1 MVEPETNWTKLRDE
15 ILSLAE
21 SCHKAFGE
29 KSKHTD
35 WLHNGDVC
43 RLLNISKRTLQH
55 HYDLAVGLD
64 NDDVADSD
72 LEEAEEELRDAF
84 FSYDDA
90 LFTSTGVELPFD
102 ILDEDYDEVDED
114 EEDEDDPHAGLDEDD
129 EEQVSLFDEEDLEDF
144 DFDEDD

>member
-1 MVEPETNWTKLRDE
+1 MGSFPRRDAGFAD
-15 ILSLAE
+15 II
-21 SCHKAFGE
+21 FTMT
-29 KSKHTD
+29 TD
-35 WLHNGDVC
+35 SRAALEQ
-43 RLLNISKRTLQH
+43 LLTALQH

-102 ILDEDYDEVDED
+102 ILDEDYDEVEEDEED

-129 EEQVSLFDEEDLEDF
+129 EDQVSLFDEEDLEDF

>member
-1 MVEPETNWTKLRDE
+1 MGSFPRRDAGFAD
-15 ILSLAE
+15 II
-21 SCHKAFGE
+21 FTMT
-29 KSKHTD
+29 TD
-35 WLHNGDVC
+35 SRAALEQ
-43 RLLNISKRTLQH
+43 LLTALQH

-64 NDDVADSD
+64 NDDVADPD

-114 EEDEDDPHAGLDEDD
+114 EEDEEDEDDPHAGLDEDD
-129 EEQVSLFDEEDLEDF
+129 EEQVRLFDEEDVEDF
-144 DFDEDD
+144 DLDEDD

>member
-1 MVEPETNWTKLRDE
+1 MGSFSRRDAGFAD
-15 ILSLAE
+15 II
-21 SCHKAFGE
+21 FTMT
-29 KSKHTD
+29 TD
-35 WLHNGDVC
+35 SRAALEQ
-43 RLLNISKRTLQH
+43 LLTALQH

-114 EEDEDDPHAGLDEDD
+114 EEDEEDEDDPHAGLDEDD

>member
-1 MVEPETNWTKLRDE
+1 MGSFPRRDAGFAD
-15 ILSLAE
+15 II
-21 SCHKAFGE
+21 FTMT
-29 KSKHTD
+29 TD
-35 WLHNGDVC
+35 SRAALEQ
-43 RLLNISKRTLQH
+43 LLTALQH

-102 ILDEDYDEVDED
+102 ILDED
-114 EEDEDDPHAGLDEDD
+114 D

>member
-1 MVEPETNWTKLRDE
+1 MGSFPRRDAGFAD
-15 ILSLAE
+15 II
-21 SCHKAFGE
+21 FTMT
-29 KSKHTD
+29 TD
-35 WLHNGDVC
+35 SRAALEQ
-43 RLLNISKRTLQH
+43 LLTALQH

-102 ILDEDYDEVDED
+102 ILDEDYDEVEED

>member
-1 MVEPETNWTKLRDE
+1 MGSFPRRDAGFAD
-15 ILSLAE
+15 II
-21 SCHKAFGE
+21 FTMT
-29 KSKHTD
+29 TD
-35 WLHNGDVC
+35 SRAALEQ
-43 RLLNISKRTLQH
+43 LLTALQH

-72 LEEAEEELRDAF
+72 MEEAEEELRDAF

-90 LFTSTGVELPFD
+90 LFTSTGAELPFD

-114 EEDEDDPHAGLDEDD
+114 EEDEEDEDDPHAGLDEDD
-129 EEQVSLFDEEDLEDF
+129 EDQVSLFDEEDLEDL

>member
-1 MVEPETNWTKLRDE
+1 MGSFPRRDAGFAD
-15 ILSLAE
+15 II
-21 SCHKAFGE
+21 FTMT
-29 KSKHTD
+29 TD
-35 WLHNGDVC
+35 SRAALEQ
-43 RLLNISKRTLQH
+43 LLTALQH

-72 LEEAEEELRDAF
+72 MEEAEEELRDAV

-114 EEDEDDPHAGLDEDD
+114 EEDEEDEDDPHAGLDEDD
-129 EEQVSLFDEEDLEDF
+129 EDQVSLFDEEDLEDF

>member
-1 MVEPETNWTKLRDE
+1 MGSFPRRDAGFAD
-15 ILSLAE
+15 II
-21 SCHKAFGE
+21 FTMT
-29 KSKHTD
+29 TD
-35 WLHNGDVC
+35 SRAALEQ
-43 RLLNISKRTLQH
+43 LLTALQH

-114 EEDEDDPHAGLDEDD
+114 EEDEEDEDDLHAGLDEDD

>member
-1 MVEPETNWTKLRDE
+1 MGSFPRRDAGFADIIFTMTTDSRAALE
-15 ILSLAE
+15 QLLT
-21 SCHKAFGE
+21 AF
-29 KSKHTD
+29 
-35 WLHNGDVC
+35 
-43 RLLNISKRTLQH
+43 QH

-64 NDDVADSD
+64 NDDVADPD

-102 ILDEDYDEVDED
+102 ILDED
-114 EEDEDDPHAGLDEDD
+114 DPHAGLDEDD